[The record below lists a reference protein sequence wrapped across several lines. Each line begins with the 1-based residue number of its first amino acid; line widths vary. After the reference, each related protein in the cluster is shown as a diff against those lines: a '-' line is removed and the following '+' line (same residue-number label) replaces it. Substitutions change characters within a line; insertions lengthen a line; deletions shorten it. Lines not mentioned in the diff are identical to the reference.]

1 MHLGQLASSG
11 AAALTIEGAAVCPEG
26 RTTMPTSGSIRMTA
40 AWRSAVVGH
49 PHRDPDQPCRQERVS
64 AKIMGRRCA
73 DAAGPAKWL
82 DDLRPVTDRFAVAD
96 KPPAALDRAGLAA
109 IRNAFADAARRA
121 SRLGLDFIQI
131 LAGHGYLLHQ
141 FLSPLSNRRE
151 DEYGGSLE
159 NRMRFPLEVLAR
171 R

>member
-1 MHLGQLASSG
+1 VQ
-11 AAALTIEGAAVCPEG
+11 
-26 RTTMPTSGSIRMTA
+26 
-40 AWRSAVVGH
+40 
-49 PHRDPDQPCRQERVS
+49 
-64 AKIMGRRCA
+64 
-73 DAAGPAKWL
+73 
-82 DDLRPVTDRFAVAD
+82 
-96 KPPAALDRAGLAA
+96 KPPVALDRAGLAA

-121 SRLGLDFIQI
+121 SQLGLDFIQI